1 MSLKDL
7 LPLTCG
13 LFRPLVRILCRMCEC
28 AYFYVSFL
36 FKFMRSCVFFSLCV
50 CCVLLFLAVVQHISS
65 IEVCV
70 WFPSLP
76 PGGAQCRLSSVW
88 VCGLCPTSSHPTSL
102 FTLTTWP
109 PGLTS
114 WAATWLVGEGRGLNK
129 GAKVGNIGK
138 NKPDLL
144 RWMSSWGIWVTWEES
159 SEWVSR
165 LSGGAVL
172 LATPGAFST
181 PGHLQP
187 RQGRRGQDRVAPGAR
202 GGRGGQ
208 DGGHLPLDQGGQ
220 HHPSADVA
228 RRHRT
233 WHEPRVSSSS
243 HIQSDE
249 KLLLCGVVNKP
260 AMNNHIEIHQVDRL
274 DESRKGCNYVTNL

>member
-1 MSLKDL
+1 M
-7 LPLTCG
+7 
-13 LFRPLVRILCRMCEC
+13 F
-28 AYFYVSFL
+28 FL
-36 FKFMRSCVFFSLCV
+36 FMFMRSCVYFSLCV
-50 CCVLLFLAVVQHISS
+50 CCVLVFVAVVQHISS
-65 IEVCV
+65 TEVCV
-70 WFPSLP
+70 RFPSSP
-76 PGGAQCRLSSVW
+76 PGGAQCLLSSVW

-129 GAKVGNIGK
+129 GTKVGNIGK

-187 RQGRRGQDRVAPGAR
+187 RQGRRGQDRVAR

-243 HIQSDE
+243 HIQSD
-249 KLLLCGVVNKP
+249 KKPLLCGVVNKP

-274 DESRKGCNYVTNL
+274 DESRKGCNYVTNLQTHTHTPAKVFASKVLRLGSELWKLPDPKGFQ